1 MTTPTE
7 QDLHAYADGQLD
19 ADRRRDVERYLA
31 SHPDA
36 ARQVDDIRAQTERL
50 RQQHADLSRYAP
62 PPRLDPAQIRHT
74 LHARSR
80 RYLAL
85 AATLVLTLG
94 PVSYTHLTLPTSEL
108 V

>member
-36 ARQVDDIRAQTERL
+36 ARQVDDIRAQTERCL
-50 RQQHADLSRYAP
+50 LYTSDAAD
-62 PPRLDPAQIRHT
+62 
-74 LHARSR
+74 
-80 RYLAL
+80 
-85 AATLVLTLG
+85 
-94 PVSYTHLTLPTSEL
+94 E
-108 V
+108 